1 MSLTA
6 ARMGQPTQG
15 TEGPGVTRTLPGV
28 TIQGENNLGG
38 LRTIRT
44 DDNGQLIAVVQQSD
58 GAATNVQ
65 GVVLDGAAA
74 ATVKPILSGGYVA
87 GGTTL
92 AALRLVA
99 TLTDA
104 QAETGALVSAS
115 RGQIQNLAGTWD
127 RLKTAQAGE
136 NTGNPGVPGAALM
149 AWDGANYFRA
159 NGGNFNADGIL
170 ASQIGMDSRARG
182 YQYNDTDWERVRG
195 NTSAGLLI
203 GAGARTVQT
212 QGTQQVNRC
221 ARGVL
226 ISLNVTAASGTGG
239 LTLRIQGASSPS
251 GTGSTMR
258 NLNAAPTAVTAIS
271 TTTYVIYPG
280 VGAAAGD
287 VTQQTSGILP
297 RDWRCEVFVGDASS
311 YTYSVTFA
319 LLL

>member
-58 GAATNVQ
+58 GAAANVQ
-65 GVVLDGAAA
+65 GVVLDGANGG
-74 ATVKPILSGGYVA
+74 TVKVVSVGGFVA
-87 GGTTL
+87 GGPT
-92 AALRLVA
+92 LVA
-99 TLTDA
+99 NRYVNPLTDA
-104 QAETGALVSAS
+104 QAETYALVAAS

-170 ASQIGMDSRARG
+170 ATQIGMDSRARD
-182 YQYNDTDWERVRG
+182 YQFNDTDWERVRG

-203 GAGARTVQT
+203 GSGSRSIQT
-212 QGTQQVNRC
+212 AGTQQINRC

-226 ISLNVTAASGTGG
+226 VSLNVTGASGTGG

-258 NLNAAPTAVTAIS
+258 NLNAAPAAVIAIS
-271 TTTYVIYPG
+271 TTTYVLYPG

-297 RDWRCEVFVGDASS
+297 RDWRIEVFVGDGTS